1 VTNSPGRAKNADS
14 VAESRSGHLLEWSVG
29 TRCRPGEVINGDR
42 GVVEVRHDET
52 LVAGIDGVGHGKAA
66 ARAAKRAAAI
76 IRRSNGGDLTEIA
89 MHCHEALRDTR
100 GAALSL
106 VRVSMASA
114 QLTWLGIGNVEGR
127 LLSGNSPAARVKG
140 SLAPAPGIVGHQMP
154 QMTPETLN
162 LEPGDLLVLATDGVR
177 VRFAD
182 ALAVSGSTES
192 ISERVLSNDWEH
204 ADDALVIAVRYLGRH
219 R

>member
-1 VTNSPGRAKNADS
+1 VT
-14 VAESRSGHLLEWSVG
+14 ESGIVDLVEWSVA
-29 TRCRPGEVINGDR
+29 TRCRPGEVTNGDR
-42 GVVEVRHDET
+42 AVVEIRRDET
-52 LVAGIDGVGHGKAA
+52 LVAGIDGVGHGEAA
-66 ARAAKRAAAI
+66 ARAAKRAAAV
-76 IRRSNGGDLTEIA
+76 IRRSSGEDLATLA
-89 MHCHEALRDTR
+89 TRCHEALRGTR

-106 VRVSMASA
+106 VRMSAAGA

-127 LLSGNSPAARVKG
+127 LISGISPPTRVKG
-140 SLAPAPGIVGHQMP
+140 SLAPAAGIAGHELP
-154 QMTPETLN
+154 EMTPETLD

-177 VRFAD
+177 VGFAD

-192 ISERVLSNDWEH
+192 ISERVLKNDWEH